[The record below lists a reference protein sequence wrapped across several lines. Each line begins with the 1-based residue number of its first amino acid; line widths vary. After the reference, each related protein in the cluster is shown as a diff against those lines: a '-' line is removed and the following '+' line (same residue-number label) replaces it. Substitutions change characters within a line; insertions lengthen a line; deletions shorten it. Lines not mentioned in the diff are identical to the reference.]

1 MIEKKIKENSENFCI
16 LVCYFFNVKWN
27 RSRCR
32 SRWENLDRGQY
43 RFRPIKFVSSV
54 VPSTCETQPYNRGH
68 LLHKSSW
75 IRIISF
81 SLRLVCIWQRSKRWK
96 LLSPRIFPPDFFS
109 ELFFQKEF
117 LPIPFPLE
125 IISINIKIFLNISV
139 QSFGGKEAL
148 VPRPA
153 EYISG
158 SFRFRIFYSY
168 LMIFYKRSVFSF
180 FSTYLTTFIE
190 V

>member
-1 MIEKKIKENSENFCI
+1 MDKNYK
-16 LVCYFFNVKWN
+16 FFAQV
-27 RSRCR
+27 
-32 SRWENLDRGQY
+32 G
-43 RFRPIKFVSSV
+43 
-54 VPSTCETQPYNRGH
+54 
-68 LLHKSSW
+68 LHKAKEHNFKTFKSS
-75 IRIISF
+75 
-81 SLRLVCIWQRSKRWK
+81 
-96 LLSPRIFPPDFFS
+96 RIFPPEFLS
-109 ELFFQKEF
+109 QLFFQKEF
-117 LPIPFPLE
+117 LPISFPLE

-158 SFRFRIFYSY
+158 SCRFRIFYSY
-168 LMIFYKRSVFSF
+168 LMIFYKSSVFFHF